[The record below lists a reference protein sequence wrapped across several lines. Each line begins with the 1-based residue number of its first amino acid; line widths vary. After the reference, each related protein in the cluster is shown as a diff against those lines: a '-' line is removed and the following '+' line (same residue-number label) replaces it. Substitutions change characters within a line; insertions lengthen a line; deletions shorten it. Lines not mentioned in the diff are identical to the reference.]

1 VTTPDPEANPADV
14 AEQAATEPAAPRP
27 GALPETAPE
36 ADVLEQISP
45 AGPGQHRVERDAPLE
60 ADDLD
65 AAEQSVVVEDDED
78 EHR

>member
-1 VTTPDPEANPADV
+1 MTHPEANPADL
-14 AEQAATEPAAPRP
+14 AEQE
-27 GALPETAPE
+27 E
-36 ADVLEQISP
+36 AV
-45 AGPGQHRVERDAPLE
+45 APGQHRLDTPAPLE